1 MPMDLSSLLSE
12 TLTAR
17 GYEVEDAPPLEGA
30 SGATYPVSL
39 LAGKDGEQLLV
50 DVLATRGVTGR
61 DVEALASI
69 VDDTGV
75 DGALL
80 FAIGGVDDLE
90 GADPSTDIVEV
101 WERSALEGAIG
112 DLILERALEGNL
124 DLEDFEATTVSA
136 ADPEPQP
143 DPEPETGWAEP
154 ELPDIP
160 EADPAPAS
168 AGSEGGSVPEND
180 DTEVLTD
187 DTSPAARANG
197 SAEPGPAAEASGP
210 PADTPESPAA
220 EPEPDPEPAR
230 APDPEPQPD
239 PQPDPEP
246 ATASGSDEPD
256 PAADGGE
263 FVSPEEMAKRAKE
276 MLEKGEIPEDGD
288 AELMTDDD
296 GPDAG
301 PGRGTR
307 EPAEPPESG
316 PAPGGEPEGPEAD
329 PARASS
335 PAEEP
340 SPTTQA
346 DHGVEPTGTQP
357 DDEDDELQEGQV
369 FEDADC
375 ELLPSKPKSEREG
388 TNDDPEPAAVDGEPA
403 PDPEPEEISDSSGQ
417 PATPASP
424 SQAADPPSP
433 AAAGSSP
440 AMAAGPPSAD
450 DETFLSG
457 GVMDPEIDAEEAKHQ
472 AKEALFQVHE
482 ARLELLP
489 FHVFEYSCVLEGG
502 GNRRKEEGRL
512 WVSAQSGGVV
522 AEPDGFL
529 VDDPGVPHE
538 RFQARLNP
546 AKATREARDHLL
558 DDLEVR
564 DELREDFSETA
575 VIERV
580 TLSPR
585 KDSLELAHL
594 GKAFAPRWRVEGQN
608 GTVFVDAIT
617 GDLVTG

>member
-1 MPMDLSSLLSE
+1 MDLSSLLSE

-80 FAIGGVDDLE
+80 FAIGGVDDVE
-90 GADPSTDIVEV
+90 SADPSTDTVEV

-143 DPEPETGWAEP
+143 DPEPEPERAEP

-168 AGSEGGSVPEND
+168 AGSEGGSVPED
-180 DTEVLTD
+180 DDAELLTD
-187 DTSPAARANG
+187 DASPAARANG
-197 SAEPGPAAEASGP
+197 SP
-210 PADTPESPAA
+210 
-220 EPEPDPEPAR
+220 EPEPVAAAGSDQPD
-230 APDPEPQPD
+230 PDPE
-239 PQPDPEP
+239 
-246 ATASGSDEPD
+246 
-256 PAADGGE
+256 GGE

-276 MLEKGEIPEDGD
+276 MLEKGEIPDDGD
-288 AELMTDDD
+288 AELMTDDE
-296 GPDAG
+296 GPDAD
-301 PGRGTR
+301 PRRGTR
-307 EPAEPPESG
+307 EPAEPAESG
-316 PAPGGEPEGPEAD
+316 QVPGGEPERPDAD
-329 PARASS
+329 PAQAGPS
-335 PAEEP
+335 AEEP
-340 SPTTQA
+340 SPRAQA
-346 DHGVEPTGTQP
+346 DHGTEPTGAQP
-357 DDEDDELQEGQV
+357 DEDDGLQEGQV

-388 TNDDPEPAAVDGEPA
+388 TSGDPEPAAVDDGTAPG
-403 PDPEPEEISDSSGQ
+403 PDPEAVPDTSDQ
-417 PATPASP
+417 PATPASA
-424 SQAADPPSP
+424 SQARDPPSP
-433 AAAGSSP
+433 AATGSSP
-440 AMAAGPPSAD
+440 AVAAGPPSAD

-546 AKATREARDHLL
+546 AKATRKVRDHLL

-585 KDSLELAHL
+585 EDSLELAHL